1 MEALPFF
8 DPSCKKS
15 VTKTITFLEKQIKTM
30 EEDLFV
36 LAHKGYKKQMDL
48 LTSIKGIGVTLAAAS
63 SWAPVASLTLIMPS
77 NSPVIWAYRQTINFP
92 VC

>member
-30 EEDLFV
+30 EEDLSV

-48 LTSIKGIGVTLAAAS
+48 LTSIKGKASRLQLHS
-63 SWAPVASLTLIMPS
+63 SWALVASLTLIMPS
-77 NSPVIWAYRQTINFP
+77 NLPVI
-92 VC
+92 